1 MDLAV
6 NGWVALQ
13 VAESAYSKYI
23 LFVKMCFR
31 IMYVGDSQ
39 IDILGMTG
47 LYDLLPETGKIK
59 KLTT

>member
-1 MDLAV
+1 
-6 NGWVALQ
+6 VALQ